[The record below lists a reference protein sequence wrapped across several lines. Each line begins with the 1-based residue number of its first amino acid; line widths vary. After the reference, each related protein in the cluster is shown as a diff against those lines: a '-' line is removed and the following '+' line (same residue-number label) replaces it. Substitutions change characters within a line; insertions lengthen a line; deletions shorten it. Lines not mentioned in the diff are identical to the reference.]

1 MKQEKWVYRGS
12 KIFFVSTINR
22 NLYDET
28 EPLSF
33 CAQRRK
39 TFDSPPVNPFF
50 LLLIERNGRRPEK
63 HPFGLPRYTE

>member
-1 MKQEKWVYRGS
+1 M
-12 KIFFVSTINR
+12 INR
-22 NLYDET
+22 NLSDET